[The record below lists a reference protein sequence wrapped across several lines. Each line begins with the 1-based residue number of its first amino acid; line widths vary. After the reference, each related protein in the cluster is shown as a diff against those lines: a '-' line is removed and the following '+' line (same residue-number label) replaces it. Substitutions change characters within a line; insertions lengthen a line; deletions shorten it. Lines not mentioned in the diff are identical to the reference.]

1 MEKQGTTILSLTN
14 YNVQELN
21 DSELTSIVGGG
32 WWSDFKTGF
41 VEGFEWMKA
50 FVIEVFS
57 SKKPKV

>member
-1 MEKQGTTILSLTN
+1 MKKIDLTN

>member
-32 WWSDFKTGF
+32 WWSDFKNGF
-41 VEGFEWMKA
+41 VEGFEWMQE
-50 FVIEVFS
+50 FVSDIFGLV
-57 SKKPKV
+57 KKK